1 MAAYFIFKEKNSAE
15 QGVQILS
22 MDLPSRQADPYDA
35 LHVPGRPEP
44 LMHMQTGRSFLPIT
58 VKMEISRDADVRSIL
73 AWLTGSG
80 DLITSDDP
88 AKRYTA

>member
-1 MAAYFIFKEKNSAE
+1 
-15 QGVQILS
+15 
-22 MDLPSRQADPYDA
+22 
-35 LHVPGRPEP
+35 
-44 LMHMQTGRSFLPIT
+44 MHLQTGRSFLPIT

-88 AKRYTA
+88 AKRYTAYACDTVSVSRLNAFIGALQCVSNVPPSPTPSPTTRWS